1 MKIIFLL
8 HLLLMLVGCNS
19 EYADLSPLN
28 KTRIKIT
35 PKLPSLITADKIML
49 WGSHPDGSS
58 FSRLVRADE
67 ETTFIFNNG
76 SINLY
81 LIAWT
86 APELGGDVYCN
97 TSPLSLNGPDISQ
110 DITLSNADCD
120 QPHFRG
126 TGLNPTVPTTLGAVK
141 TAFCE
146 SVSGIT
152 SATDDCTDDLA
163 SASRKEARGHTMS
176 YRYVLKTFD
185 KNKKNSYS
193 FRSDEISS
201 SCYTGTPT
209 PGSDLSGLSDGF
221 ASQLPTGNGSTTPFY
236 MTLKTYPGSATC
248 DETTYG
254 AVSVALPNGL
264 ISNSSTSKY
273 FVDFLP
279 SHKVYVR
286 MTGTEICNTQRKSQT
301 YAGGNGSRLSP
312 YLICNETQFY
322 NTQLNPTQSFKLL
335 SDINLTPYYYGL
347 TALPNIPN
355 GLNCLEKGSNFFPL
369 GYSSG
374 TCTES
379 AETFATNDFD
389 GGGKTIKGMN
399 INMPGSEHVGMFTR
413 KYGGEIRRIK
423 FENTY
428 VKGLYY
434 TGALVG
440 HNKTTIRD
448 IVMDNVHVEG
458 SSIIGGIAGTNSAH
472 PNNCAFKNIKLEKA
486 RVSSVTTNAGGIIG
500 LSESCEFTQLSYS
513 GSVIGATNDVGGI
526 AGAFS
531 NSSVSGVSFE
541 GIVRGRSYVGG
552 LAGSLFNTTIQ
563 NTKVVGGVYASHTG
577 AGVNV
582 GGLIGYTNGVPN
594 AASSF
599 LVNSYFFGQVGHF
612 CVAAPSS
619 DCGAGNIVGDPGGW
633 GAGEFTTT
641 YYSSMTTIGG
651 FYTPLNAGTSRSNS
665 SFFSTTDSWPAAFTK
680 TGDLPRLD
688 FEINAGTTDLRHS
701 CQKTPLAYAT
711 VADQIAAGKG
721 NSAANPIS
729 ICNYSQLDD
738 MQDSVANSS
747 KYYKILSPIVSTST
761 FVSSTSD
768 FTGQLDGDKN
778 YIVRMKIIGAIGLDA
793 AWWRSIAST
802 GVIKNLLLLDTR
814 ILDNGPAPTTSL
826 LAKTNN
832 GLIDSVAAIATI
844 STPLNAGE
852 HSMFVHTNNGTI
864 RNSFVGGSS
873 VVKNR
878 MAGVAYNN
886 SGIIEDSGFNSVFT
900 CTSGTDC
907 YQVTGMTINNDGIL
921 RRNEVNSKIEDST
934 GTSGPSDFMFVS
946 VFNTGL
952 IEDIQI
958 KATSSIL
965 SKSYAAHGIVRENSS
980 TGTIRRVFNEGF
992 VRVASWNLPAISSF
1006 AAIGDI
1012 DFIEGASAGIGY
1024 SFGGSV
1030 SNIAYTR
1037 IGRWTYPSQ
1046 YGFVSRTP
1054 LASSCQ
1060 YTLSGDLM
1068 NVWESSMTD
1077 LTYFSR
1083 FGLMVTAYDVPL
1095 FQSIPASV
1103 FPAANDT
1110 ITVNDSAPCSMT
1122 AGNPVMYF
1130 WPFDYRNGADL
1141 ISNSQ
1146 KFTFATFSGW
1156 SGVYDITSDDSAYH
1170 QYRFNEANG
1179 ISSTKPVWLFDTTN
1193 SLRLNRD

>member
-1 MKIIFLL
+1 
-8 HLLLMLVGCNS
+8 MLVGCNS
-19 EYADLSPLN
+19 EYADLLPLN

-35 PKLPSLITADKIML
+35 LNLPSPITADKIML

-67 ETTFIFNNG
+67 EITFIFNNG
-76 SINLY
+76 SVKLFA
-81 LIAWT
+81 IAWT

-97 TSPLSLNGPDISQ
+97 TSRLALTGPDISQ
-110 DITLSNADCD
+110 NITLSNSDCD

-126 TGLNPTVPTTLGAVK
+126 TGLNPTVPTTLGTVK

-146 SVSGIT
+146 SVSGIS
-152 SATDDCTDDLA
+152 SASDDCTDFLE
-163 SASRKEARGHTMS
+163 SATRKEARGHAMS

-185 KNKKNSYS
+185 KNKNNSYS

-201 SCYTGTPT
+201 SCYNGIPT

-248 DETTYG
+248 DESTHG
-254 AVSVALPNGL
+254 SASVTLPNGL

-286 MTGTEICNTQRKSQT
+286 MTGTEICSTQRNSQT
-301 YAGGNGSRLSP
+301 YAGGDGSRRSP

-322 NTQLNPTQSFKLL
+322 NTLLNPTQSFKLL

-347 TALPNIPN
+347 TTLPNIPN
-355 GLNCLEKGSNFFPL
+355 GLTCLEKGSNFFPL
-369 GYSSG
+369 GYNSG

-399 INMPGSEHVGMFTR
+399 INMPSSENVGMFTR

-440 HNKTTIRD
+440 HNKTIIRD
-448 IVMDNVHVEG
+448 IVMENVQVEG
-458 SSIIGGIAGTNSAH
+458 SSLVGGVAGTNTSH

-486 RVSSVTTNAGGIIG
+486 RVSSATTNAGGFIG
-500 LSESCEFTQLSYS
+500 LSESCDFNQNSFS
-513 GSVIGATNDVGGI
+513 GIVTGATNDVGGI
-526 AGAFS
+526 AGSFS
-531 NSSVSGVSFE
+531 NSDVRGVSFE
-541 GIVRGRSYVGG
+541 GLVRGRSYVGG
-552 LAGSLFNTTIQ
+552 LAGSLFNTSIQ
-563 NTKVVGGVYASHTG
+563 DTKVVGGVYASHTA

-582 GGLIGYTNGVPN
+582 GGLIGHTNGVPN
-594 AASSF
+594 VTSSF
-599 LVNSYFFGQVGHF
+599 LVNSYFYGQVGHF
-612 CVAAPSS
+612 CVAVPSS
-619 DCGAGNIVGDPGGW
+619 DCGAGNVVGDPGGW
-633 GAGEFTTT
+633 GAGEFTSA
-641 YYSSMTTIGG
+641 YYSLATTIGTG
-651 FYTPLNAGTSRSNS
+651 FSPVITGTPR
-665 SFFSTTDSWPAAFTK
+665 TDSTFFNTAAPWPAAFTK
-680 TGDLPRLD
+680 TGDLPRLS
-688 FEINAGTTDLRHS
+688 FEVTAGITDMRHP
-701 CQKTPLAYAT
+701 CQKTPLAYTT
-711 VADQIAAGKG
+711 VANQIAADKG
-721 NSAANPIS
+721 NSANNPIS
-729 ICNYSQLDD
+729 ICNYSQLED
-738 MQDSVANSS
+738 MQDSVANAS
-747 KYYKILSPIVSTST
+747 KFYKILSPIVSTSI
-761 FVSSTSD
+761 FAPSASD

-778 YIVRMKIIGAIGLDA
+778 YIVRMKTRGAIGLDA

-802 GVIKNLLLLDTR
+802 GVIKNLLLFDAR
-814 ILDNGPAPTTSL
+814 IVDNGPAPTTSL

-832 GLIDSVAAIATI
+832 GLIDSVSAIATL
-844 STPLNAGE
+844 SMPLDSGE

-873 VVKNR
+873 VVTNR
-878 MAGVAYNN
+878 MAGVAFNN
-886 SGIIEDSGFNSVFT
+886 SGIIEDSRFKSLFT
-900 CTSGTDC
+900 CTSGTNC
-907 YQVTGMTINNDGIL
+907 YKVTGLTINNDGII
-921 RRNEVNSKIEDST
+921 RRNEVNSTIEDAT
-934 GTSGPSDFMFVS
+934 GTTGPSDFMFVS
-946 VFNTGL
+946 VFNSGL

-958 KATSSIL
+958 NSNSSIL
-965 SKSYAAHGIVRENSS
+965 SKGYAAHGIVRENSL
-980 TGTIRRVFNEGF
+980 TGTVRRVFNEGF
-992 VRVASWNLPAISSF
+992 VRVANATLPLIDPF
-1006 AAIGDI
+1006 VTFGEI

-1037 IGRWTYPSQ
+1037 IGRWSYPSQ
-1046 YGFVSRTP
+1046 YGLVSRTP

-1060 YTLSGDLM
+1060 FTLSGDLP
-1068 NVWESSMTD
+1068 NQWESGMTNPA
-1077 LTYFSR
+1077 LFSR
-1083 FGLMVTAYDVPL
+1083 FGLMVTPNDAPSL
-1095 FQSIPASV
+1095 QSIPAAV

-1110 ITVNDSAPCSMT
+1110 ITVQDASPCSLI

-1130 WPFDYRNGADL
+1130 WPHDYRNGADL

-1146 KFTFATFSGW
+1146 KFSFATFSGW

-1170 QYRFNEANG
+1170 QYRYNEANG
-1179 ISSTKPVWLFDTTN
+1179 ISSAKPVWLFDTTN
-1193 SLRLNRD
+1193 SLRLNREY